1 MKNDHINYQQQN
13 LSQSQ
18 SPILNSNKNQTQQ
31 QQQQQNQQ
39 QIQQQQSQQQQ
50 QNQQQQNPQQQQQQQ
65 FQHQQVPQLSP
76 QQIPFSEPLKNNN
89 NNNNLT
95 LQHQQQQQQ
104 HQQLAGGQHGSLLR
118 KSYSSRFHEKP
129 QGELTKIANFQ
140 DVSPEERPS
149 LFLLKLKQCCYVY
162 DFSDNTYMVS
172 KGVKQEA
179 LLQCVNFL
187 STNDQP
193 LHESIYKMVF
203 EMVAVNLFRPL
214 PPRIN
219 PYGVMYDPEE
229 DEPILEAAWPHI
241 QVVYEVLLRFIDSPT
256 FNTHIA
262 KNYVDDRFVLQMLDL
277 FDSEDPRERDY
288 LKTTLH
294 RIYGK
299 FLGLRGFIRTAI
311 RNLFCTFVYESHQH
325 NGISEILEV
334 LGSIINGFLIPL
346 KDEHKQFLI
355 KVLIPLHKPK
365 SYSVYCSHLGYCM
378 SQFIDKEPSLAE
390 PIFKSILRL
399 WPCGNSQ
406 KEVLFL
412 SEMEDLLGLVSDEQ
426 FAKFRNQFFRQMTKC
441 FQSEH
446 FQVAERALY
455 LFSNENIVLLIA
467 SKNNF
472 TLALETFYKPLHE
485 NSISHWNRSIRN
497 LSISSLKLFME
508 IDMDLFNKISE
519 KYKES
524 KKKQQQIQQ
533 REKFKQNA
541 PEIQKSK
548 QINQNNN
555 NNINN
560 NNNNN
565 NNGSTETKADKPSM
579 IRRKSLLPVDPSTI
593 AALSSH
599 RSLEDIMSTNS
610 NSGNDD
616 DDENNHTNHD
626 SEIENE
632 VKEDFRVPVNN
643 RYTFT

>member
-1 MKNDHINYQQQN
+1 MKNDHINYQQQQN

-18 SPILNSNKNQTQQ
+18 SPILSSNNKNQTQQ
-31 QQQQQNQQ
+31 QNQTQQNQH
-39 QIQQQQSQQQQ
+39 
-50 QNQQQQNPQQQQQQQ
+50 QQQ

-76 QQIPFSEPLKNNN
+76 QQIPFSEPLKNNS
-89 NNNNLT
+89 LT

-104 HQQLAGGQHGSLLR
+104 HQQLAGGQQHGSLLR

-140 DVSPEERPS
+140 DVPPEERPS

-378 SQFIDKEPSLAE
+378 SQFIEKEPSLAE

-412 SEMEDLLGLVSDEQ
+412 SEMEDLLALVSDEQ
-426 FAKFRNQFFRQMTKC
+426 FGKFRNQFFRQMTKC

-472 TLALETFYKPLHE
+472 ALALETFYKPLYE
-485 NSISHWNRSIRN
+485 NSNSHWNRSIRN

-508 IDMDLFNKISE
+508 IDMDLFNKVSE

-524 KKKQQQIQQ
+524 KKKQQIQQ
-533 REKFKQNA
+533 REKSKQNA

-548 QINQNNN
+548 QIN
-555 NNINN
+555 
-560 NNNNN
+560 N
-565 NNGSTETKADKPSM
+565 NNGPTETKADKPSM

-610 NSGNDD
+610 NSSNDDDD
-616 DDENNHTNHD
+616 DDENTHNTNHD

>member
-1 MKNDHINYQQQN
+1 MKNDHINAQQVSPN
-13 LSQSQ
+13 LKHQQ
-18 SPILNSNKNQTQQ
+18 TNTNQT
-31 QQQQQNQQ
+31 
-39 QIQQQQSQQQQ
+39 
-50 QNQQQQNPQQQQQQQ
+50 
-65 FQHQQVPQLSP
+65 VPLSP
-76 QQIPFSEPLKNNN
+76 QQIPFSEPLK
-89 NNNNLT
+89 
-95 LQHQQQQQQ
+95 
-104 HQQLAGGQHGSLLR
+104 AGQQHGSLLR

-129 QGELTKIANFQ
+129 QGELTKIPGFQ
-140 DVSPEERPS
+140 EVPPEERPS

-162 DFSDNTYMVS
+162 DFSENNYMVS
-172 KGVKQEA
+172 KSIKQEA
-179 LLQCVNFL
+179 LLQCVQFL

-193 LHESIYKMVF
+193 LHESVYKMLF

-262 KNYVDDRFVLQMLDL
+262 KNYVDDKFVLQMLEL

-299 FLGLRGFIRTAI
+299 FLGLRSFIRTAI

-334 LGSIINGFLIPL
+334 LGSIINGFVVPL

-378 SQFIDKEPSLAE
+378 TQFIEKDPSLAE

-412 SEMEDLLGLVSDEQ
+412 SEMEDLLSSVSEDQ
-426 FAKFRNQFFRQMTKC
+426 FLKFRTQFFRQMTKC

-472 TLALETFYKPLHE
+472 TLALETFYKPLYE
-485 NSISHWNRSIRN
+485 NSIGHWNKSIRN

-508 IDMDLFNKISE
+508 IDIDLFNKVSE
-519 KYKES
+519 KYKET
-524 KKKQQQIQQ
+524 KKKQQQQQQQ
-533 REKFKQNA
+533 REKTRQNVDV
-541 PEIQKSK
+541 SFK
-548 QINQNNN
+548 QINQKE
-555 NNINN
+555 I
-560 NNNNN
+560 
-565 NNGSTETKADKPSM
+565 ETKSDKPSM

-593 AALSSH
+593 AALSNH
-599 RSLEDIMSTNS
+599 RSLEEIISNKNENS
-610 NSGNDD
+610 NDNNDD
-616 DDENNHTNHD
+616 E
-626 SEIENE
+626 E
-632 VKEDFRVPVNN
+632 VKEDSLHYVP
-643 RYTFT
+643 YISQ